1 LVNGMG
7 GVGKTAICRELMHHA
22 TNPAN
27 TMLDVTVLYKQ
38 VKTIDFH
45 LSQLTNVA
53 VTAEHSGNALQHDRQ
68 LQLHEHLSKLFQLA
82 NLTADEKDILRTLA
96 VLPCQNYHCHDELMV
111 WLGLDNPELLGILRH
126 HTG

>member
-1 LVNGMG
+1 MG

-45 LSQLTNVA
+45 LSQLTNVV

-82 NLTADEKDILRTLA
+82 SARPETPVSPKQRHDVLKKKQFGGAFFNFLA
-96 VLPCQNYHCHDELMV
+96 HEVRDRDPFFIAVSKLAKA
-111 WLGLDNPELLGILRH
+111 
-126 HTG
+126 